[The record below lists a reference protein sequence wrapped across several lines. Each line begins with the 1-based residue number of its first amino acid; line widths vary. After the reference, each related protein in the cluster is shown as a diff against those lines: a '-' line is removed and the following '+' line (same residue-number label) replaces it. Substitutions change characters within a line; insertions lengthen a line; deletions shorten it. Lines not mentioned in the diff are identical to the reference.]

1 MCNAL
6 LKEYVVEI
14 RHYKADM
21 LAAREKNCIFLPED
35 TRKQLSS
42 DKELKQTEMEEAK
55 KHVEIV

>member
-1 MCNAL
+1 MICNAL

-14 RHYKADM
+14 RHDM

-35 TRKQLSS
+35 MQKQLSS